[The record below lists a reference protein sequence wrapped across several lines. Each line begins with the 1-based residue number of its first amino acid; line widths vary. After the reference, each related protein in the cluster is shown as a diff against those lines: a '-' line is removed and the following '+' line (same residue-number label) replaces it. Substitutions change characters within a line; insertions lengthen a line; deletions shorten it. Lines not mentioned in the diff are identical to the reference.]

1 MSEIAVRVENVSKR
15 YRIGM
20 KNEMPDSFV
29 GAMVDFIKR
38 PLTNLKRLQKLS
50 SFDQHSDDCDDII
63 WALRDVSFEVKR
75 GEVVGIIGR
84 NGSGKS
90 TLLKIISRVTEPT
103 KGRGETKGRIG
114 SLLEVGTGF
123 HPELTGRENIY
134 LNGAILGMKKA
145 EIDHKF
151 DEIVDFS
158 GVEKFIDTP
167 VKRYSSGMRV
177 RLAFA
182 VAAHVEP
189 EILLIDEVLAVGDAA
204 FQKRC
209 LGKMEDVASEGR
221 TIIFVSHNMTAV
233 QSLCGRVIWLDDG
246 RVIEEGGSDLVVSNY
261 LQASFKTLTE
271 RLWDDITIAP
281 GNDRVRLHLARIR
294 PEKGSP
300 LDRISIRTPLL
311 MEFEYWNLE
320 PAAHLNLSVCLYNET
335 GVMVFNTAPVHE
347 RMWQGRP
354 FPVGLFRSQC
364 RIPGDLL
371 NDGMHRVQLS
381 VVKDQGV
388 HIFREDEVLVFEVQD
403 SMEERG
409 FWHGKW
415 PGAVRP
421 NIEWCTELLKINE

>member
-1 MSEIAVRVENVSKR
+1 MSNIAVLVENVSKR
-15 YRIGM
+15 YRIGSR
-20 KNEMPDSFV
+20 KKAHDSLAVALF
-29 GAMVDFIKR
+29 DFIKR
-38 PLTNLKRLQKLS
+38 PSRNLKRLRELS
-50 SFDQHSDDCDDII
+50 TFDGSSNDSENTI
-63 WALRDVSFEVKR
+63 WALKGVSLDVKQ

-90 TLLKIISRVTEPT
+90 TLLKIISRITEPT
-103 KGRGETKGRIG
+103 KGRGETIGRIG

-134 LNGAILGMKKA
+134 LNGAILGMKKV

-209 LGKMEDVASEGR
+209 LGKMEEVASEGR

-233 QSLCGRVIWLDDG
+233 QSLCERVIWLDDG
-246 RVIEEGGSDLVVSNY
+246 RVVEEGRPDSVVSKY
-261 LQASFKTLTE
+261 LQASFETLTE

-300 LDRISIRTPLL
+300 LDRISIRTPLV

-347 RMWQGRP
+347 PMWQGRP

-371 NDGMHRVQLS
+371 NDGMHRVQLL

-388 HIFREDEVLVFEVQD
+388 VVFRDRSVLVFDVADD
-403 SMEERG
+403 SQMRG
-409 FWHGKW
+409 EWHGKW
-415 PGAVRP
+415 RGAVRP
-421 NIEWCTELLKINE
+421 NLKWETEHLK